1 MVEEVVS
8 TGKRAGRTAV
18 SVAVAAIVAETTGN
32 PVWLALAPFLAALG
46 KFLRCVFKLSF
57 IPF

>member
-1 MVEEVVS
+1 MKEEIVS
-8 TGKRAGRTAV
+8 TGKRAGRTAI
-18 SVAVAAIVAETTGN
+18 SVGVATIVAETTGN

-46 KFLRCVFKLSF
+46 KFLRCVFKLNF

>member
-1 MVEEVVS
+1 MEKELVS
-8 TGKRAGRTAV
+8 TSKRAGRTAV
-18 SVAVAAIVAETTGN
+18 SVGIAAVVAETTGN

-46 KFLRCVFKLSF
+46 KFLRCVFKLNF